1 VHGSDIPAL
10 LSRAPALCCP
20 PPEPQS
26 TRYLAARPAPALP
39 SMLSLSPAVCALS
52 RRHLRAL
59 QLAAIHGS
67 HCPCPQIAHASWQ
80 PRPAPKLPPRAPS
93 RPPPRA
99 LKSRQPLPAV
109 IHCCKSAAI
118 NDHLPSTPCLP
129 RAPVREPACPVPP
142 CEPRPAG
149 ISKRPRL
156 PKRTRAGATREISG
170 RKHNSTSSSRPP
182 RTSRALAQSSPP
194 APLPLPTALQLQS
207 RRHRPVSENQRAAGL
222 KLRVASPSAPVRSW
236 AAVAAGRRSTAYLPR
251 LPSVPGNESIPS
263 LCVWIDDDV
272 VAAVLR
278 PVPIPRD
285 LPSPL
290 RSKANL
296 SLNPF
301 LLGSVG
307 SLVVHVEGGQLAV
320 VPTIWG
326 ASTLH
331 VFVFQRRFR
340 VCDRGSGVLIGDGGR
355 RSTDNEIIP
364 GGSEEPKPKGMLSI

>member
-1 VHGSDIPAL
+1 VHGSAIPAL

-20 PPEPQS
+20 PLEPQS

-59 QLAAIHGS
+59 QSAAIHGS
-67 HCPCPQIAHASWQ
+67 HCPRPQITHASWQ
-80 PRPAPKLPPRAPS
+80 PRPAPKLPPHAPS

-109 IHCCKSAAI
+109 IHCRKSAAI
-118 NDHLPSTPCLP
+118 NGHLPSTPRLP

-156 PKRTRAGATREISG
+156 PKRTRAGATRERSG
-170 RKHNSTSSSRPP
+170 RKHHSTSSSRPP
-182 RTSRALAQSSPP
+182 RTSRALAQSPP
-194 APLPLPTALQLQS
+194 PVPLPLPTALQLQS
-207 RRHRPVSENQRAAGL
+207 RHHRSASENQRAAGL

-236 AAVAAGRRSTAYLPR
+236 AAAAAGRRSTAYLPR
-251 LPSVPGNESIPS
+251 LPSVPGNESISS

-272 VAAVLR
+272 VVAVLR

-301 LLGSVG
+301 FTGIG
-307 SLVVHVEGGQLAV
+307 GFACCACGGWTTCCCPNNFGGQHTARLC
-320 VPTIWG
+320 VPEEI
-326 ASTLH
+326 SSLRSR
-331 VFVFQRRFR
+331 QRR
-340 VCDRGSGVLIGDGGR
+340 VDRR
-355 RSTDNEIIP
+355 RREALDRQRNHSRR
-364 GGSEEPKPKGMLSI
+364 K